1 MGSACLPSNTMVEHS
16 FVLSPWQIYCGLFV
30 MFWASQ
36 CYFSSFWMTILCC
49 LKFGL
54 IAELVT
60 DYMYRRGRYKNVDT
74 VGNKNKLNCLMEM
87 AREEASLVPS
97 LTEMAMLE
105 ASQRTPMGR
114 ITPQSEPEKE
124 SNEKRMMGEVKD
136 KLDDLCHDREKSFN
150 EKILNHE
157 RNYDDTDD
165 VTDEETDILSP
176 NLTMAGVGYSVSPT
190 SL

>member
-74 VGNKNKLNCLMEM
+74 VGNKNKLNCL
-87 AREEASLVPS
+87 
-97 LTEMAMLE
+97 TEMAMLE

-124 SNEKRMMGEVKD
+124 SNEKRMM
-136 KLDDLCHDREKSFN
+136 
-150 EKILNHE
+150 
-157 RNYDDTDD
+157 
-165 VTDEETDILSP
+165 
-176 NLTMAGVGYSVSPT
+176 
-190 SL
+190 